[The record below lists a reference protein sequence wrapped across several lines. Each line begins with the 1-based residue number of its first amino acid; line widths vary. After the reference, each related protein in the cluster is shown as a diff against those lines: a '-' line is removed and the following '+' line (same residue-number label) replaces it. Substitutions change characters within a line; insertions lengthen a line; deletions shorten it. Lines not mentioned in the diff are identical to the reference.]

1 MSRSHEV
8 CKTLQSLGYRSGQK
22 VRLYGEE
29 LQITSDPFLDG
40 EHIAVQAINIGKTSI
55 QKVVRIPITIV
66 HIAHQ
71 RNAA

>member
-40 EHIAVQAINIGKTSI
+40 EQGLLARSPVPPYHAQPRAEKFPGTETQRAGK
-55 QKVVRIPITIV
+55 
-66 HIAHQ
+66 
-71 RNAA
+71 